1 MRVFAKVHVCLLEE
15 LIAKLMWL
23 CILYFT
29 VCPDYQYSEYC
40 VVLKRAVLLVST
52 FSIVIVCCWW
62 YVVMVQSAVLLQCGV
77 LKRAVLLL
85 STFVTVS
92 VCSWLLMVQSAVLL
106 QCGVIVAELV
116 EAILISKK

>member
-1 MRVFAKVHVCLLEE
+1 
-15 LIAKLMWL
+15 
-23 CILYFT
+23 
-29 VCPDYQYSEYC
+29 
-40 VVLKRAVLLVST
+40 
-52 FSIVIVCCWW
+52 
-62 YVVMVQSAVLLQCGV
+62 MVQSAVLLQCGV

-106 QCGVIVAELV
+106 QCGVIVTEFV